1 MQVDVGQT
9 VIGLAEPEVLARAYA
24 RIAPEL
30 GMGPKASETALR
42 IALREADHLADDIF
56 DVPGALLFALG
67 RTPRCFTAFRAISVL
82 VVEWHTKTL
91 GFKLEAGRL
100 ELAAILVRVA
110 RRDMA
115 YEQVRAWVA
124 ERLLPFGG

>member
-1 MQVDVGQT
+1 L
-9 VIGLAEPEVLARAYA
+9 IGIAEPEVLARAYLA
-24 RIAPEL
+24 IAPRL
-30 GMGPKASETALR
+30 GTEPKASETALR

-67 RTPRCFTAFRAISVL
+67 RTPRCFAGFRAMSVL
-82 VVEWHTKTL
+82 VIEWHTKRL

-100 ELAAILVRVA
+100 ELAAILGRVA
-110 RRDMA
+110 LRDMA
-115 YEQVRAWVA
+115 YEEVRAWAA